1 MEVVFSE
8 KITINNDDCVD
19 SDASSDATQTPHI
32 TIHKNNTY
40 SSTTYS
46 IEINGINIYDWFFDT
61 TQDCCETTDE
71 NMFVGMI
78 KYDSNSYTI
87 DIPSTPFT
95 ISLDLLIESST
106 YHGDEKTEVYLRLSY
121 AGGDNINIMFSN
133 CHNGYYAHPV
143 RLSKNGKT
151 LWHSFI

>member
-1 MEVVFSE
+1 MPL
-8 KITINNDDCVD
+8 KHLIIDKND
-19 SDASSDATQTPHI
+19 
-32 TIHKNNTY
+32 TY

-61 TQDCCETTDE
+61 TQDCCEQLDE

-78 KYDSNSYTI
+78 KYNSNSYTI

-95 ISLDLLIESST
+95 ISLDLLMKSSN

-121 AGGDNINIMFSN
+121 TGGDNINIMFSN